1 VSSSPA
7 QGVIS
12 TNSEPLQRGVWLY
25 PGVGATALA
34 EAVVAAEELGLDE
47 VWVADEGVARDPLV
61 VLAAAAALTSRIRLA
76 VGITSPLLRHPAA
89 ISAAAATLDELSDGR
104 AVLGLGVGGHQA
116 LGPLGMTADR
126 PVKVL
131 ADAIEWARTV
141 LGQPHRD
148 GLDTTNR
155 LTTPDLGSP
164 DTTASLPAPDLGD
177 PDTTASLVT
186 SDAEAA
192 DARTDND
199 ASCDRAGWNRP
210 DHAIAPRSVPIW
222 VGARGPQ
229 LVRLAA
235 RKADGVFVSGCTRA
249 QHRRI
254 FSDVQEVDATTSGV
268 TAVAL
273 YQSVSDRDQ
282 RSSVCGWNEAISV
295 LKAETAQLAPASV
308 GINLVDLAEPGS
320 DPVALVGFGTFSV
333 KNRAARSGR
342 NPQTGATI
350 QIEAARVPAS
360 KPGKAPK
367 DAVN

>member
-1 VSSSPA
+1 MR
-7 QGVIS
+7 
-12 TNSEPLQRGVWLY
+12 RGVWLY
-25 PGVGATALA
+25 PGVDATELA

-76 VGITSPLLRHPAA
+76 VGVTSPLLRHPAA

-131 ADAIEWARTV
+131 ADAIAWARTV
-141 LGQPHRD
+141 LGQPHR
-148 GLDTTNR
+148 GSPDTTNR
-155 LTTPDLGSP
+155 LTAPDLGAP
-164 DTTASLPAPDLGD
+164 DTTASA
-177 PDTTASLVT
+177 VT
-186 SDAEAA
+186 PDAEADDTRA
-192 DARTDND
+192 GDD
-199 ASCDRAGWNRP
+199 ASRDRAGWNRP
-210 DHAIAPRSVPIW
+210 DHAVAPRSVPIW

-249 QHRRI
+249 QHGRI
-254 FSDVQEVDATTSGV
+254 VRDVREVDATTSGV

-273 YQSVSDRDQ
+273 YQSVSDRDR

-295 LKAETAQLAPASV
+295 LRAETARLAPASV
-308 GINLVDLAEPGS
+308 GINLVDLTEPGS
-320 DPVALVGFGTFSV
+320 DPVALVERASEV
-333 KNRAARSGR
+333 LNRLR
-342 NPQTGATI
+342 
-350 QIEAARVPAS
+350 
-360 KPGKAPK
+360 
-367 DAVN
+367 